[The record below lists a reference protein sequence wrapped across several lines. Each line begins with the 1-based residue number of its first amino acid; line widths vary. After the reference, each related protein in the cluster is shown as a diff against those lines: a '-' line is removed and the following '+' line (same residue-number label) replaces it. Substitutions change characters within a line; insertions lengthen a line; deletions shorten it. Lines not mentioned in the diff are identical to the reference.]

1 MPLSQAAADKVPFFK
16 VPLIRKRRR
25 RTWETGLEMD
35 IGTVIG
41 LAFGSILIAISIYLG
56 GSVGSYFDL
65 PSVFIVIGGSLC
77 TLFIR
82 FTLSDVINSF
92 KVAAQAF
99 AARDSS
105 PEDII
110 QELVSLSNI
119 ARKEGLLRL
128 EKVPVSDPFLKK
140 AVMYCVDGYEPEFIQ
155 QVLEKEIE
163 ITVAR
168 HGLGQG
174 IFAALGD
181 AAPAFGMIGTLI
193 GLVAMLGNMK
203 EPSKIGPSMAVAIL
217 TTLYGALVA
226 HLVALPIMDKLRRKS
241 NDEELVKRLVVEGIV
256 GLQKGLNPRVL
267 EELLNTFLP
276 PARRSNQE

>member
-1 MPLSQAAADKVPFFK
+1 
-16 VPLIRKRRR
+16 
-25 RTWETGLEMD
+25 MD
-35 IGTVIG
+35 IGTVAG
-41 LAFGSILIAISIYLG
+41 LVFGSVLISISIYLG

-65 PSVFIVIGGSLC
+65 PSILIVLGGSLC

-82 FTLSDVINSF
+82 FTFSDVINSF

-99 AARDSS
+99 SVKTSS
-105 PEDII
+105 PEDVIR
-110 QELVSLSNI
+110 ELVHLSNI

-128 EKVPVSDPFLKK
+128 EKVPVNDPFLKK

-155 QVLEKEIE
+155 QVLEREID

-174 IFAALGD
+174 IFAAIGD

-203 EPSKIGPSMAVAIL
+203 EPSKIGPGMAVAIL
-217 TTLYGALVA
+217 TTLYGTLVA

-241 NDEELVKRLVVEGIV
+241 SQEELVKRLVVEGIV

-276 PARRSNQE
+276 PAVRNRQA